1 MTPDPLRRVRR
12 PCSSPYGCGRI
23 VQTQAKVEAPVCQ
36 RCRARLRNLKLQRYR
51 AAEIRRETAR
61 QRRDY
66 WRGYKA
72 GRRAAEA
79 RAA

>member
-1 MTPDPLRRVRR
+1 MSDLFRRVRR
-12 PCSSPYGCGRI
+12 PCSSPYRCGRI
-23 VQTQAKVEAPVCQ
+23 VETHAKVEKPVC
-36 RCRARLRNLKLQRYR
+36 RKCRARLRNLKLQRYR